1 MSAEQNTGIQIKEA
15 DRIEIIT
22 IIDNYSDHTLPMSES
37 PSEMIKRAPLAVEG
51 RIPSDTLLAE
61 HGLCLL
67 VRVFKDDKRYSVLL
81 DTGWSKI
88 GVPHNMEMLGVETS
102 EIEAVV
108 ISHGHMDHF
117 GALPEVLESVTHR
130 GISVIIHPDAFLPRA
145 LSLPTGARIKMPVLE
160 ESAIQKT
167 GVDVVK
173 TKTPHALAS
182 GLIFSLGEVERVTDF
197 EKGMPGA
204 IIEREGKFEPDL
216 ILDDHGLVLNLKEKG
231 LVIITGCA
239 HSGIINTVKYAK
251 KITGVDTVYAIIG
264 GFHLTGPEFIP
275 LTERTIHELEKIN
288 PSVIVPM
295 HCTCWV
301 AINWIATR
309 FSTQFRLNSVGT
321 TFSF

>member
-1 MSAEQNTGIQIKEA
+1 MNGEQNPTIQIKEA
-15 DRIEIIT
+15 DRLEITT

-37 PSEMIKRAPLAVEG
+37 PSEMVKRIPPAVEG

-67 VRVFKDDKRYSVLL
+67 VKAFKNGTDHSVLL
-81 DTGWSKI
+81 DAGWSKI
-88 GVPHNMEMLGVETS
+88 GVPHNMEMLAVDTS
-102 EIEAVV
+102 GIEAVV

-117 GALPEVLESVTHR
+117 GALPEVLEIVTHR

-145 LSLPTGARIKMPVLE
+145 LSLPIGAKIGMPILE
-160 ESAIQKT
+160 ESSIQKT
-167 GVDVVK
+167 GVNVVK

-204 IIEREGKFEPDL
+204 IIEREGNFESDL
-216 ILDDHGLVLNLKEKG
+216 ILDDHGLVMNIRGKG
-231 LVIITGCA
+231 LVVITGCA

-251 KITGVDTVYAIIG
+251 KITGVDTVYAVMG

-275 LTERTIHELEKIN
+275 LTERTIQELEKIN

-301 AINWIATR
+301 AINWIASR
-309 FSTQFRLNSVGT
+309 FSKQFHLNSVGT
-321 TFSF
+321 TFCF

>member
-1 MSAEQNTGIQIKEA
+1 MSEEQNPTVRIEEA
-15 DRIEIIT
+15 DRLEITT
-22 IIDNYSDHTLPMSES
+22 IMDNYSDSTLPMSEA
-37 PSEMIKRAPLAVEG
+37 PSEMIKRIPLAREG
-51 RIPSDTLLAE
+51 KIPRDTLLAE

-67 VRVFKDDKRYSVLL
+67 IKAFRNEKRHSVLL
-81 DTGWSKI
+81 DAGWSKI
-88 GVPHNMEMLGVETS
+88 GVPHNMEMLEVDTS

-117 GALPEVLESVTHR
+117 GALPDVLKLLYPHGVSL
-130 GISVIIHPDAFLPRA
+130 IIHPDALLPRA

-167 GVDVVK
+167 GIDVVK

-251 KITGVDTVYAIIG
+251 KITGVDTVYAVMG

-295 HCTCWV
+295 HCTCWR
-301 AINWIATR
+301 ATNLIAEE
-309 FSTQFRLNSVGT
+309 FPDQFLLNSVGT
-321 TFSF
+321 TFCF